1 MPGGEKGVYIQVWAP
16 LSSPAWGAESGHW
29 LNLEMGEKLG
39 SVKK

>member
-1 MPGGEKGVYIQVWAP
+1 MPEDEKGTYIQVWAP
-16 LSSPAWGAESGHW
+16 LCLGAESGHR